1 MATRILVADRDRWR
15 CVRCGRDLSD
25 GSGNLQHRRARG
37 MGGTR
42 KVDVNGPEN
51 LILLC
56 GSGTTGCHGHVES
69 HREEARRAGW
79 AVSQADDPGRVP
91 VTYPGGRFLLTAD
104 GGRIP
109 YREKEIAA

>member
-1 MATRILVADRDRWR
+1 MATRLLVADRDRWR
-15 CVRCGRDLSD
+15 CVRCRRDLSD

-109 YREKEIAA
+109 YREKETAA

>member
-1 MATRILVADRDRWR
+1 M
-15 CVRCGRDLSD
+15 
-25 GSGNLQHRRARG
+25 
-37 MGGTR
+37 
-42 KVDVNGPEN
+42 
-51 LILLC
+51 
-56 GSGTTGCHGHVES
+56 ES

-79 AVSQADDPGRVP
+79 AVTQADDPGLVP

>member
-1 MATRILVADRDRWR
+1 MAIRLLVADRDRWR

-42 KVDVNGPEN
+42 KTDVNGREN
-51 LILLC
+51 LSL
-56 GSGTTGCHGHVES
+56 
-69 HREEARRAGW
+69 REEARRAGW
-79 AVSQADDPGRVP
+79 AVTQADDPGLVP

>member
-1 MATRILVADRDRWR
+1 
-15 CVRCGRDLSD
+15 
-25 GSGNLQHRRARG
+25 

-42 KVDVNGPEN
+42 KTDANSPAN

-56 GSGTTGCHGHVES
+56 GSGTTGCHGHVET
-69 HREEARRAGW
+69 HREEACRAGW
-79 AVSQADDPGRVP
+79 AVTQADDPGLVP
-91 VTYPGGRFLLTAD
+91 VTYPSGRFLLTAD